1 MLHILKI
8 GVNYCRGCHVIDKP
22 SYQEDF
28 VLIYNNHEKPATNP
42 YILNMRR
49 IILTLWIVNAQL
61 YVGAFDMN
69 SFIGRA
75 DAFMKKY
82 VEGGQVAYSNV
93 KQNLSEAENLYKEIG
108 MTNLSASTQAEKK
121 AFYINAYNIIV
132 IYSIA
137 KHFPVNSPM
146 DVKGFFDTIKHT
158 VAGEK
163 LTLNELE
170 GKKLLQ
176 PFKDGRLHFV
186 LVCAAKSCPP
196 LANYAYTPVKVEE
209 QLTERTVLT
218 LNNKDWIKVYPKQKK
233 AALSKI
239 FEWYKDDF
247 KPDGKTVLAWINQFR
262 NEKIPSSYSL
272 TFYDYD
278 WSLNDKK

>member
-1 MLHILKI
+1 M
-8 GVNYCRGCHVIDKP
+8 IDKP

-28 VLIYNNHEKPATNP
+28 VLIYNNHEKPATNT

-49 IILTLWIVNAQL
+49 ITLILWIIIVQIK
-61 YVGAFDMN
+61 VEAFDMN
-69 SFIGRA
+69 SFIGKA

-82 VEGGQVAYSNV
+82 VENGQVAYSNV
-93 KQNLSEAENLYKEIG
+93 KQNLADVENLYKEIG
-108 MTNLSASTQAEKK
+108 LTNLNASTQVEKK

-146 DVKGFFDTIKHT
+146 DVKGFFDTIKHV

-176 PFKDGRLHFV
+176 PSKDGRLHFV

-196 LANYAYTPVKVEE
+196 LANYAYTPEKVEE
-209 QLTERTVLT
+209 QLTDRTVLA
-218 LNNKDWIKVYPKQKK
+218 LNNKDWIKVYPKLKK
-233 AALSKI
+233 AELPKI

-247 KPDGKTVLAWINQFR
+247 RPEGKTVLSWINQFR
-262 NEKIPSSYSL
+262 KEKIPSSYSL
-272 TFYDYD
+272 TFYEYD